1 MSFGAR
7 TMAGDDRLAS
17 QWKYLPVR
25 RTALWI
31 EETLYRSSTWAV
43 FEPNAEPLWSAL
55 RLNIGAFMHDLFRQ
69 GAFQGQSP
77 KDAYFVRCDG
87 STTTPADVD
96 RGIVNIIVG
105 FAPLRPAE
113 FILLYNQQIAGQL
126 AT

>member
-1 MSFGAR
+1 
-7 TMAGDDRLAS
+7 MAGDDRLAS

-113 FILLYNQQIAGQL
+113 FILLYIQQIAGQL